1 MKFKEILLDFT
12 PLLDVIMIILFWFI
26 LNYHNQTVEIQEQAK
41 STMAEAESIS
51 AEAEDKKAEA
61 DELYEELLGKQD
73 EIDKLLSEIA
83 EADERKAAN
92 IEGLNEFQKG
102 LNLTA
107 QLYRCDDGNFM
118 LKIFK
123 GNEINDDSVCE
134 EINIDDF
141 STQKFKD
148 IIESYEYTPED
159 AVLFELIY
167 NNEESGSYRVIRYI
181 EEVIAES
188 KETYKYLYSRKLK
201 IGEEEVGK

>member
-1 MKFKEILLDFT
+1 MRLKEIILDFT

-26 LNYHNQTVEIQEQAK
+26 LSYHNQTVEIQEQAK
-41 STMAEAESIS
+41 AAMADAESIS
-51 AEAEDKKAEA
+51 SQAEDQKAEL
-61 DELYEELLGKQD
+61 DEKEKVLIEKQEEINELLTAIK
-73 EIDKLLSEIA
+73 
-83 EADERKAAN
+83 EADERKGAN

-107 QLYRCDDGNFM
+107 QLYRCDDGNFK

-123 GNEINDDSVCE
+123 GNEINDDTVCE

-141 STQKFKD
+141 STQKFND

-167 NNEESGSYRVIRYI
+167 NDEESGSYRAIRYI
-181 EEVIAES
+181 DNIIDES
-188 KETYKYLYSRKLK
+188 KETYRYLYSRKLK
-201 IGEEEVGK
+201 IS